1 VRVAIVSEVFLPA
14 IDGVVTRLTRT
25 LEELG
30 RAGDDVVMIAPAGGP
45 PSYAGAEVLGIR
57 SVPIPLYP
65 DGDGYPPKRVALPGR
80 SLARALERFRPDI
93 VHAINPV
100 LLAAG
105 GVLLAHRRKLPLVA
119 SYHAHLPAY
128 AHLYRIG
135 FMEPAGWRYVRAL
148 HNLAQINLC
157 TSEATLRELRDRGVE
172 RLALWP
178 YGVECERFHPAMAR
192 EEWRDRL
199 SGGDPDRL
207 ILLCVGR
214 LAKEKTIE
222 RLLEAVRDAD
232 GVSLAIV
239 GDGPL
244 RASLERTFAGTPTTF
259 LGFLGGD
266 DLAHAYA
273 SSDVFVLPS
282 QTETLG
288 LVTLEAHASGLPVIA
303 ADSPAARELV
313 RDGIDG
319 LRYDPLAPGALSRAV
334 ETLSADPVLR
344 VQMGLAGHSAVD
356 GASWRQATATLR
368 SFYQVARERAHP
380 GVDAAATLIS
390 SNGNGTPGGP
400 HRQRIGA

>member
-1 VRVAIVSEVFLPA
+1 MRVAFVSEVFLPA

-30 RAGDDVVMIAPAGGP
+30 RAGDEVVMIAPAGGP
-45 PSYAGAEVLGIR
+45 SSYAGAEVLGVR
-57 SVPIPLYP
+57 SMPIPFYP
-65 DGDGYPPKRVALPGR
+65 DGDGYPPKRVALPGP
-80 SLARALERFRPDI
+80 SLYRALERFRPDI

-105 GVLLAHRRKLPLVA
+105 GVMLAHRRKLPLVA

-157 TSEATLRELRDRGVE
+157 TSEATLSELRDHGVE

-178 YGVECERFHPAMAR
+178 YGVECDRFHPGMASD
-192 EEWRDRL
+192 EWRARL
-199 SGGDPDRL
+199 SGGEPDRL

-214 LAKEKTIE
+214 LAKEKTVE
-222 RLLEAVRDAD
+222 RLLEAVRDVD

-244 RASLERTFAGTPTTF
+244 RESLERTFSGTRTTF
-259 LGFLGGD
+259 LGFLGGE

-273 SSDVFVLPS
+273 SSDVFLLPS

-288 LVTLEAHASGLPVIA
+288 LVTLEAQASGVPVIA
-303 ADSPAARELV
+303 VESPAARELV
-313 RDGIDG
+313 HDGVNG
-319 LRYDPLAPGALSRAV
+319 LRYDPLVPGALTRAV
-334 ETLSADPVLR
+334 QTLAADPVLR
-344 VQMGLAGHSAVD
+344 MQMGLAGHSAVN

-368 SFYQVARERAHP
+368 SFYETARELAHP
-380 GVDAAATLIS
+380 GVGAAATRLS
-390 SNGNGTPGGP
+390 SNGNGTAGGP